1 MNPGIEI
8 WDLNILDPVEP
19 THILNGH

>member
-19 THILNGH
+19 THILHGH